1 MMQGIL
7 GSDKIAIND
16 TLVQIFRLHTWREDS
31 TEKHSQHHIPNGIEE
46 LKNHFDSV
54 NFIQKIRPV
63 TAGKS
68 KLRTG
73 NPVSAK
79 LITIGS
85 ACHAKIESEKSTP
98 KMKYTYNDIFFGQ
111 FCFQKPKDQVN

>member
-1 MMQGIL
+1 MRSNAGYLHKHFLLYKENLEKSQLLI
-7 GSDKIAIND
+7 D
-16 TLVQIFRLHTWREDS
+16 FR
-31 TEKHSQHHIPNGIEE
+31 EKSWNLLFQPLALIDFP
-46 LKNHFDSV
+46 DSV

-79 LITIGS
+79 LITMGS

-98 KMKYTYNDIFFGQ
+98 KM
-111 FCFQKPKDQVN
+111 

>member
-1 MMQGIL
+1 M
-7 GSDKIAIND
+7 
-16 TLVQIFRLHTWREDS
+16 
-31 TEKHSQHHIPNGIEE
+31 
-46 LKNHFDSV
+46 
-54 NFIQKIRPV
+54 

-85 ACHAKIESEKSTP
+85 ACQAKIESEKSTP
-98 KMKYTYNDIFFGQ
+98 KIKYMYIDIFFGQ

>member
-1 MMQGIL
+1 MRSNAGYLLKPFLLYKEDFEKSQLLTDFRKKIL
-7 GSDKIAIND
+7 EPSFPAPGPYR
-16 TLVQIFRLHTWREDS
+16 FPW
-31 TEKHSQHHIPNGIEE
+31 
-46 LKNHFDSV
+46 FSV

-98 KMKYTYNDIFFGQ
+98 KIKYIMIFFGGN
-111 FCFQKPKDQVN
+111 FVFKEKAKRSITCS